1 MSKVQGW
8 RAVPR
13 GRPHR
18 VLRSL
23 LAATALMGSFPLVLA
38 TPPAWAQAAPPAAAR
53 SFGIPRQPLAAAL
66 RRFADQSGM
75 QLAYASADLQGLTSP
90 GVRGSLPAVEA
101 LSRLLAGTGVTWRLT
116 AANTVSIQR
125 PVPAAGASAE
135 GGLALDPIIVQGGG
149 FFGATDGYVAE
160 ESRTG
165 TKTGTPLIETPQ
177 SVSVVTRQQMDDQ
190 KAQSVSQALRYSAGV
205 APETRPGRYDYPNI
219 RGFGSP
225 GGADANFVGLM
236 DGLRLPRGVYYI
248 SPSIDPYMLER
259 VEILRG
265 PSSILY
271 GSVNPGGVVNLWSK
285 RPTAEPLHEIDLE
298 YGTFDRLQAGLDLGG
313 PLTEDGSLL
322 YRLTALGR
330 DSGTPV
336 AGTQDQ
342 RVSVAPAVTWTPNE
356 DTSLTLLGSYQ
367 YDPAAGAFNY
377 LPYEGTVKR
386 ASWGR
391 FPTSFFDGDTGFD
404 RSERTQYAVG
414 YELEHKAGDVLTLR
428 QNFRYM
434 HADYD
439 YRSVYQNGYDG
450 PNSLTRATVATKE
463 SFDGIALDNQAL
475 LRFSTGEVE
484 HTALFG
490 IDYRHTGAS
499 ALFGY
504 GSAPS
509 LDVLQP
515 DHRQDIVMPA
525 YASDTRQTLDQIG
538 FYAQEQMKWGGL
550 SLLLGARADWAETET
565 DARALPGGASTLS
578 HQADAAVTW
587 RAGLVYEFDNG
598 LAPYLSYS
606 TSFEPV
612 SGTDFHSQP
621 FKASTAE
628 QYEIGVKYQP
638 DGFAGF
644 FTVALFDITQTNV
657 KTADPDPTHPYASI
671 QTGEI
676 RSRGVE
682 LEAHAEVTDN
692 LSLLGSVTV
701 LDIVNTES
709 TDFKDK
715 RPFGVPDRLAS
726 LWADYSFTDGT
737 LDGLALG
744 AGVRYVGSSWGN
756 AENTLK
762 VPDVTLFDLG
772 LRYDLGMLQ
781 PELEGT
787 QVSVNVSNL
796 FDREFVASC
805 WNETSCFYGTR
816 RTITAGLKL
825 RW

>member
-1 MSKVQGW
+1 
-8 RAVPR
+8 
-13 GRPHR
+13 
-18 VLRSL
+18 L
-23 LAATALMGSFPLVLA
+23 LAATALMGSVPLALA
-38 TPPAWAQAAPPAAAR
+38 VAPPTWAQAAPSAAAR
-53 SFGIPRQPLAAAL
+53 SFDIPRQPLAAAL

-90 GVRGSLPAVEA
+90 GIRGSLPPAEA
-101 LSRLLAGTGVTWRLT
+101 LARLLAGTGVIWRLT

-125 PVPAAGASAE
+125 PSPAPAVDAAAE
-135 GGLALDPIIVQGGG
+135 GTLALDPIVVQGGG

-160 ESRTG
+160 ESRTA

-177 SVSVVTRQQMDDQ
+177 SVSVVTRRQMDDQ
-190 KAQSVSQALRYSAGV
+190 KAQSVSQALRYTAGV
-205 APETRPGRYDYPNI
+205 APETRPGRYDFPNI
-219 RGFGSP
+219 RGFGTP

-248 SPSIDPYMLER
+248 APSVDPYMLER
-259 VEILRG
+259 VEVLRG

-285 RPTAEPLHEIDLE
+285 RPTDEPLHEIDLE

-330 DSGTPV
+330 DSGTPL
-336 AGTQDQ
+336 ADTQDQ
-342 RVSVAPAVTWTPNE
+342 RISVAPAITWRPNE
-356 DTSLTLLGSYQ
+356 DTSLTVLGSYQ
-367 YDPAAGAFNY
+367 HDPAAGAFNY
-377 LPYEGTVKR
+377 LPALGTVDR
-386 ASWGR
+386 APWGR
-391 FPTSFFDGDTGFD
+391 FSTSFFDGDTGFD
-404 RSERTQYAVG
+404 RSERTQYSVG

-428 QNFRYM
+428 QNFRYL
-434 HADYD
+434 HADYN
-439 YRSVYQNGYDG
+439 YRSVFQTGYDG
-450 PNSLTRATVATKE
+450 PTSLARATIATKE

-490 IDYRHTGAS
+490 IDYRHNDAS
-499 ALFGY
+499 ALLGM

-509 LDVLQP
+509 IDVLHP

-525 YASDTRQTLDQIG
+525 YNSDTRQTLDQVG

-550 SLLLGARADWAETET
+550 SLLLGVRADWAETDT
-565 DARALPGGASTLS
+565 DSRALPDGALTAS
-578 HQADAAVTW
+578 HQADSAVTW
-587 RAGLVYEFDNG
+587 RTGLVYEFDNG
-598 LAPYLSYS
+598 IAPYASYS

-612 SGTDFHSQP
+612 NGTDFYGQP
-621 FKASTAE
+621 FKASRAE
-628 QYEIGVKYQP
+628 QYEVGVKYQP
-638 DGFAGF
+638 DWMAGF
-644 FTVALFDITQTNV
+644 FTFALFDITQTNV
-657 KTADPDPTHPYASI
+657 KAADPDPLHPYASI
-671 QTGEI
+671 QTGEV
-676 RSRGVE
+676 RSRGAE
-682 LEAHAEVTDN
+682 LEAQARVTDN
-692 LSLLGSVTV
+692 LSLLGSFTV
-701 LDIVNTES
+701 LDLVNSKS
-709 TDFKDK
+709 TTAKDK
-715 RPFGVPDRLAS
+715 RPYGVPDRLAS
-726 LWADYSFTDGT
+726 LWADYVFTDGA

-744 AGVRYVGSSWGN
+744 AGVRYIGSSYGN

-772 LRYDLGMLQ
+772 LRYDLGMLR

-787 QVSVNVSNL
+787 QISVNVSNL
-796 FDREFVASC
+796 FDRRFVASC
-805 WNETSCFYGTR
+805 WDGNSCFYGIR

>member
-1 MSKVQGW
+1 
-8 RAVPR
+8 P
-13 GRPHR
+13 
-18 VLRSL
+18 
-23 LAATALMGSFPLVLA
+23 T
-38 TPPAWAQAAPPAAAR
+38 AAAR
-53 SFGIPRQPLAAAL
+53 SFDIPRQPLAAAL

-75 QLAYASADLQGLTSP
+75 QLAYASADLQGLMSS
-90 GVRGSLPAVEA
+90 GVRGSLTPAEA
-101 LSRLLAGTGVTWRLT
+101 LARLLAGTGVTWRLT
-116 AANTVSIQR
+116 AADTVSIQR
-125 PVPAAGASAE
+125 PSPSPAADTAAE
-135 GGLALDPIIVQGGG
+135 GGLTLDPIIVRGGG
-149 FFGATDGYVAE
+149 FFGATDGYIAE

-177 SVSVVTRQQMDDQ
+177 SVSVVTRRQMDDQ
-190 KAQSVSQALRYSAGV
+190 KAQSVSQALRYTAGV
-205 APETRPGRYDYPNI
+205 APETRPGRYDFPNI
-219 RGFGSP
+219 RGFGTP
-225 GGADANFVGLM
+225 GGADANFIGLM

-248 SPSIDPYMLER
+248 APSVDPYMLER

-285 RPTAEPLHEIDLE
+285 RPTAEPLREIDLE
-298 YGTFDRLQAGLDLGG
+298 YGTYDRLQAGLDLGG

-330 DSGTPV
+330 DSGTQL

-342 RVSVAPAVTWTPNE
+342 RISVAPAVTWRPSE
-356 DTSLTLLGSYQ
+356 DTSLTILGSYQ
-367 YDPAAGAFNY
+367 HDPAAGAFNY
-377 LPYEGTVKR
+377 LPALGTVDR

-439 YRSVYQNGYDG
+439 YRSVFQTGYDG
-450 PNSLTRATVATKE
+450 PNSLARATVATRE

-490 IDYRHTGAS
+490 IDYRHNDAS
-499 ALFGY
+499 ALLGM

-509 LDVLQP
+509 LDILHP
-515 DHRQDIVMPA
+515 DHRQDIAMPA
-525 YASDTRQTLDQIG
+525 YTSDTRQTLDQVG

-550 SLLLGARADWAETET
+550 SLLLGVRADWAETDT
-565 DARALPGGASTLS
+565 DSRALPAGALTSS
-578 HQADAAVTW
+578 HQADSAVTW

-598 LAPYLSYS
+598 IAPYLSYS

-612 SGTDFHSQP
+612 NGTDFFGQP
-621 FKASTAE
+621 FKASRAE
-628 QYEIGVKYQP
+628 QYEVGVKYQP
-638 DGFAGF
+638 DWMIGF

-657 KTADPDPTHPYASI
+657 KTADPDPLHPYASI
-671 QTGEI
+671 QTGEV

-682 LEAHAEVTDN
+682 LEAHARVTDN

-709 TDFKDK
+709 TDYKDK
-715 RPFGVPDRLAS
+715 RPYGVPDRLAS
-726 LWADYSFTDGT
+726 LWADYSLTEGV
-737 LDGLALG
+737 LDGLSFG
-744 AGVRYVGSSWGN
+744 AGVRYIGSSYGN
-756 AENTLK
+756 AGNTLK

-772 LRYDLGMLQ
+772 LRYDLGMLR

-796 FDREFVASC
+796 FDRRFVASC
-805 WNETSCFYGTR
+805 WDDNSCFYGTR